1 MLVSQYISKDFVP
14 AKVNQTV
21 GYGLDLVERWE
32 ISHLPLFRGLE
43 FVGNLATEVLK
54 NYDSETLFSEMEEEW
69 EFFYINEKN
78 SILDAIRLFNQ
89 YSANILVVLD
99 EEHRFVGFLTIEDLI
114 AALATMPF
122 ILESGSV
129 VIIET
134 LQKQFSVSEIAKIAE
149 SNNAKITGMFIS
161 EYKEDKIQVTLKV
174 VADDLIS
181 LVETFERFNYNV
193 LHKFFQDKN
202 DDLIKDRFDLL
213 MKYLDV

>member
-43 FVGNLATEVLK
+43 FVGNLSAEVLK
-54 NYDSETLFSEMEEEW
+54 NYDSETLFSETEEEW

-122 ILESGSV
+122 ILEPGSV